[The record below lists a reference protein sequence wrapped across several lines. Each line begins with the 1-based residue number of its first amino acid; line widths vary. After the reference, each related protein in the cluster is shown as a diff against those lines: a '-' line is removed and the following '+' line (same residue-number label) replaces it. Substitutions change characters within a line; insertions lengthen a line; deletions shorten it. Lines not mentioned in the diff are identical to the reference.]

1 MLKQNYLKKKKFDY
15 FLKNI
20 LFSRDGEF
28 HVKIFNCMVVYGFPI
43 QDAAVYGF
51 PANKEIYLRIPIRQ
65 LNKDRQ
71 LWETQITLVKS
82 HSYGL
87 FANTNKGFKEIQ
99 VGGV

>member
-1 MLKQNYLKKKKFDY
+1 
-15 FLKNI
+15 
-20 LFSRDGEF
+20 
-28 HVKIFNCMVVYGFPI
+28 
-43 QDAAVYGF
+43 
-51 PANKEIYLRIPIRQ
+51 
-65 LNKDRQ
+65 

>member
-1 MLKQNYLKKKKFDY
+1 MLKQNYFLKKFDY

-20 LFSRDGEF
+20 LFSRDKGISC
-28 HVKIFNCMVVYGFPI
+28 KNI
-43 QDAAVYGF
+43 QLHGCIWISNTRCCRF

-87 FANTNKGFKEIQ
+87 FANANKGFKEIQ
-99 VGGV
+99 VGGA